1 MSTSTGNDNLIDDVD
16 ENFNEGTE
24 AALVRPAIAGRTK
37 RRWRSIEQYWEER
50 RLRERL
56 KDYLVDD
63 E

>member
-24 AALVRPAIAGRTK
+24 AARARPAIAGRTK

-50 RLRERL
+50 RLREHL

>member
-16 ENFNEGTE
+16 ENFNEGAE
-24 AALVRPAIAGRTK
+24 AALERPVAAGRAK

-50 RLRERL
+50 RLREHL